1 MFSPSLSLSQYFAPF
16 FINKA
21 KKQLENIFPLS
32 SFIGRENV
40 LCWRTTSRPLRLVIS
55 MKQQNH
61 FIKNNQYKQQQQ
73 QETIRDRERVRD
85 I

>member
-1 MFSPSLSLSQYFAPF
+1 MFSLPLSLSQYFALSLL
-16 FINKA
+16 NKA

-61 FIKNNQYKQQQQ
+61 VIQNNQYKQQQQ
-73 QETIRDRERVRD
+73 ETIREIKRERD